1 MMLRLAPTDV
11 SRTRRPVGALAGR
24 PVYAVAAPY
33 ARHHLPVRPSVLN

>member
-24 PVYAVAAPY
+24 PVYAVAVQY
-33 ARHHLPVRPSVLN
+33 TRQNLPVRPSVLD